1 MTDVTL
7 ATEARAGDDLIR
19 AALSEVYDPEIG
31 IDIVS
36 LGLIYGTNI
45 DDEGLLTIDMTLT
58 TPYCPLGPV
67 IETQAHAVCAPLPG
81 VRDVKVNLVWSP
93 PWDPR
98 TMASDEAKLELGRKM
113 LESQIQK
120 ESDCYYATARLW
132 DDGIIDPRDTRTVVA
147 IALSAAYNAPVKGT
161 MEWGVFRH

>member
-1 MTDVTL
+1 MRAYPVRVKCATLVWNALLEGLSATPATTASARGSRNEHRRTDCRPPSRPAL
-7 ATEARAGDDLIR
+7 KEAKASDELIR

-45 DDEGLLTIDMTLT
+45 DDDGLLTIDMTLT
-58 TPYCPLGPV
+58 TPYCPMGPI

-81 VRDVKVNLVWSP
+81 VRDVHINLVWTP

-98 TMASDEAKLELGRKM
+98 TMASDEAQLELG
-113 LESQIQK
+113 I
-120 ESDCYYATARLW
+120 Y
-132 DDGIIDPRDTRTVVA
+132 
-147 IALSAAYNAPVKGT
+147 
-161 MEWGVFRH
+161 